1 MSSKFIVKSFIT
13 LSLGLIFGYTSVY
26 LFNQSQTSENLDRN
40 VASLPILKMG
50 ADQISRDYYDIKIK
64 NDFVAEKN
72 SETSI
77 IKVTITAKKD
87 LPIGLQYKW
96 QLHKDMSSAD
106 VLDGQLEAL
115 TKGQSKEFSIR
126 VVGFSKQSNSHIN
139 FIVSGQIGQ
148 HNLRRAVIAS
158 SRPEDSFEYVVEQA
172 AREEQKTGKIQKL
185 SNGKSVRKK
194 FDLDKV
200 IK

>member
-77 IKVTITAKKD
+77 IKVTITVKK
-87 LPIGLQYKW
+87 IYQ
-96 QLHKDMSSAD
+96 
-106 VLDGQLEAL
+106 
-115 TKGQSKEFSIR
+115 
-126 VVGFSKQSNSHIN
+126 
-139 FIVSGQIGQ
+139 
-148 HNLRRAVIAS
+148 
-158 SRPEDSFEYVVEQA
+158 
-172 AREEQKTGKIQKL
+172 
-185 SNGKSVRKK
+185 
-194 FDLDKV
+194 
-200 IK
+200 

>member
-1 MSSKFIVKSFIT
+1 MSSKFIVKSFFT
-13 LSLGLIFGYTSVY
+13 LSLGLVCGYSSVY
-26 LFNQSQTSENLDRN
+26 LFNQSQASENLERN
-40 VASLPILKMG
+40 IASSPILKTG

-77 IKVTITAKKD
+77 LKVIISAKKD
-87 LPIGLQYKW
+87 LPQGFQYKW
-96 QLHKDMSSAD
+96 QLHKEMTSTDA
-106 VLDGQLEAL
+106 LEGQLEAL
-115 TKGQSKEFSIR
+115 TKGQTKEFSIR
-126 VVGFSKQSNSHIN
+126 VVGFSKQNNSHIN
-139 FIVSGQIGQ
+139 FIVSGQIGE

-200 IK
+200 VK

>member
-1 MSSKFIVKSFIT
+1 
-13 LSLGLIFGYTSVY
+13 
-26 LFNQSQTSENLDRN
+26 
-40 VASLPILKMG
+40 
-50 ADQISRDYYDIKIK
+50 
-64 NDFVAEKN
+64 
-72 SETSI
+72 
-77 IKVTITAKKD
+77 
-87 LPIGLQYKW
+87 
-96 QLHKDMSSAD
+96 MSSAD